1 MIRGLYTVGTGM
13 LTQRKK
19 LDVLAN
25 NLANVDTAGFKQDK
39 LLTRSFQDVL
49 IRRIGDSA
57 GKNEV
62 GPYNYGLHTDA
73 VATDFIQGPLDQT
86 DRMLDLAIEGEGF
99 FAVNT
104 EDGIRYTRAG
114 AFRVDENLRIVTAD
128 GYPLLGTNG
137 EPFVLT
143 SEDVQIDKEG
153 NVYNEG
159 VYINTIQLTNFTNVE
174 GLRKI
179 GDNLYEA
186 LDDAGA
192 VAANARVHQ
201 GFLEGSNVDLVKQM
215 TDMIEISRS
224 YETHQRM
231 ASIINDTLG
240 KAVNEIGKV

>member
-114 AFRVDENLRIVTAD
+114 AFRV
-128 GYPLLGTNG
+128 
-137 EPFVLT
+137 
-143 SEDVQIDKEG
+143 
-153 NVYNEG
+153 
-159 VYINTIQLTNFTNVE
+159 
-174 GLRKI
+174 
-179 GDNLYEA
+179 
-186 LDDAGA
+186 
-192 VAANARVHQ
+192 
-201 GFLEGSNVDLVKQM
+201 
-215 TDMIEISRS
+215 
-224 YETHQRM
+224 
-231 ASIINDTLG
+231 
-240 KAVNEIGKV
+240 